1 TASGISRP
9 LLRTWGKDLTHRL
22 QALVPELLLARLHAP
37 VGELGVLHRH
47 LALLGALGVEP
58 DLDGSA
64 VGPGD
69 AHGLVLRRLA
79 DDDVHP
85 GKPPCPLALLAP
97 GAEEA
102 AQRHSHRLAARGLVA
117 PVAALAPLTQSAD
130 PFVPHGDV
138 LRPPAGH
145 LVLLV
150 HVQRDRA
157 V

>member
-1 TASGISRP
+1 NESRPHETQPPCRKGESLRRKHLAHRPALPVSTARTASGISRP

-47 LALLGALGVEP
+47 LALLGALGAEP
-58 DLDGSA
+58 DLDGGA

-79 DDDVHP
+79 DDDVHT
-85 GKPPCPLALLAP
+85 GKPPCALTLLAP

-102 AQRHSHRLAARGLVA
+102 AQRHIHRLAARGLVA
-117 PVAALAPLTQSAD
+117 PVA
-130 PFVPHGDV
+130 
-138 LRPPAGH
+138 
-145 LVLLV
+145 
-150 HVQRDRA
+150 
-157 V
+157 